1 MQLFDLLSVF
11 YALLGIRAIWT
22 AIRNWRTFTD
32 DQLTAI
38 DRRLASELA
47 FFVFI
52 PIGVFLHELGH
63 ALATIQVGGQ
73 VGGFHY
79 ALFYGYVIPVGQ
91 FTPLEEWWIALSG
104 NLVSIAYGFLPL
116 IFILVARKAW
126 IRYIL
131 LASARIQLAW
141 SLVGYPLLTLA
152 GFEGDWQTIY
162 RTSYLLSVPLFI
174 TQAALVMGL
183 WRLDR
188 SSFVKR
194 WETRLYSGAG
204 DQLRLLDS
212 AINLR
217 PGAVDPILAR
227 GNFFAAQAQ
236 PELAVADYRAA
247 LKLDPQNPRALYNIG
262 QLQLIRRNFAAAEKN
277 FRAALTR
284 AGADP
289 EVAGRVHYGLAT
301 CLYHLGKASEAI
313 QEFTDAITRLPDVA
327 EFYFWRGTA
336 YRSMRDDTNARNDFA
351 RTAELASVSNPELA
365 SRAREMLSHG

>member
-1 MQLFDLLSVF
+1 MGLFDLFSLF
-11 YALLGIRAIWT
+11 YALLGVRAIWT
-22 AIRNWRTFTD
+22 AVKNWRALTD
-32 DQLTAI
+32 DELTAF

-52 PIGVFLHELGH
+52 PIGVFFHELGH
-63 ALATIQVGGQ
+63 ALATVQVGGQ

-79 ALFYGYVIPVGQ
+79 ALFYGYVIPVGR

-104 NLVSIAYGFLPL
+104 NLVSIVYGFIPL
-116 IFILVARKAW
+116 ILLPVLRKAW
-126 IRYIL
+126 VKYL
-131 LASARIQLAW
+131 MLAFARIQLGW

-162 RTSYLLSVPLFI
+162 STSLLLSVPLFVA
-174 TQAALVMGL
+174 QAALVLGL

-188 SSFVKR
+188 SAFVKR
-194 WETRLYSGAG
+194 WETSLYSGAG
-204 DQLRLLDS
+204 DQLRLLNN
-212 AINLR
+212 AITSR

-247 LKLDPQNPRALYNIG
+247 LKFDPQNPRALYNIG
-262 QLQLIRRNFAAAEKN
+262 QLRLIQRNFGEAEKN
-277 FRAALTR
+277 FRAALPR
-284 AGADP
+284 AGIDP
-289 EVAGRVHYGLAT
+289 EIAGRLHYGLAM

-313 QEFTDAITRLPDVA
+313 PEFNDAIVRVPDVP

-336 YRSMRDDTNARNDFA
+336 FRSMRDDANARNDFA
-351 RTAELASVSNPELA
+351 RVAELASATNPELA
-365 SRAREMLSHG
+365 ARARELLAHG